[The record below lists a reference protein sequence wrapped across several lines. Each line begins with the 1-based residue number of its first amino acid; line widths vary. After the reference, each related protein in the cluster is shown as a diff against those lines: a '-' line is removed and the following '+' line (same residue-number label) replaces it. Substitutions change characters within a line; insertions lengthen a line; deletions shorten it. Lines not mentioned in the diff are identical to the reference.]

1 MRDVWIR
8 GAAMTR
14 FGKHV
19 DRTARDLVEE
29 AVTGALSD
37 AELEVGDVQFV
48 FVGNALAGAIGGQEC
63 MRAQTVLRRT
73 GLMGVPMTAVE
84 NADCSGST
92 ALHLAWQ
99 AVAHGAHDCVL
110 VVGYEKFDHNDRA
123 RSYRALNSAMDLSEL
138 AERFG
143 AESGRGD
150 RNLPMQMH
158 GGHSSGG
165 GTDIFGPVPLAQVSV
180 KNHYH
185 ASLNP
190 CAHYREPVTVEQVL
204 ASPRIAGP
212 LTRLMF
218 APLSDGAACLVVCA
232 ADFAAGRRGGAPLR
246 PRRQPGGGLV
256 ARAFPRPCLRGRRAG
271 ARGPGRGRGP
281 RYDADLGALRVRHA
295 RLLPPRRGGPPDGG
309 EDDLAGRAPAGEPQ
323 RRPDRTRAP
332 ARRDGHRAGRRADLA
347 ARGPVRGASGRIRA
361 DGAGPQHR
369 GLDRHGHRRGR
380 DPHPRPMRRLDRG
393 SHPNYSGVTWTGRE

>member
-99 AVAHGAHDCVL
+99 AVAHEAHDCVV
-110 VVGYEKFDHNDRA
+110 VVGYEKFDHADRA
-123 RSYRALNSAMDLSEL
+123 RSYRALNSGMDLSEL
-138 AERFG
+138 
-143 AESGRGD
+143 S
-150 RNLPMQMH
+150 
-158 GGHSSGG
+158 
-165 GTDIFGPVPLAQVSV
+165 DIFGAGSGGDRSVLLQYSGAHSTGAGADIYQSIPLAEVSV
-180 KNHYH
+180 KNHFH

-190 CAHYREPVTVEQVL
+190 CAHYREPLTVEQVL
-204 ASPRIAGP
+204 ASRRIAGP
-212 LTRLMF
+212 LTQLMC
-218 APLSDGAACLVVCA
+218 APLSDGAACLVLCA
-232 ADFAAGRRGGAPLR
+232 GDFAPGRRGVVRIAASVLR
-246 PRRQPGGGLV
+246 SGRGDDLRAQFSLGPAAERAYDAAGLGPADVDVAEVHDMTSITELFACGELGFYRHDEVERVMAERTTWLGGRLPVNPSGGL
-256 ARAFPRPCLRGRRAG
+256 L
-271 ARGPGRGRGP
+271 ARGHP
-281 RYDADLGALRVRHA
+281 LGATGIAQVVELAWQLEGRCGERQVDSA
-295 RLLPPRRGGPPDGG
+295 RTA
-309 EDDLAGRAPAGEPQ
+309 LADNIGSWIGS
-323 RRPDRTRAP
+323 D
-332 ARRDGHRAGRRADLA
+332 
-347 ARGPVRGASGRIRA
+347 V
-361 DGAGPQHR
+361 GAGVIHILVR
-369 GLDRHGHRRGR
+369 
-380 DPHPRPMRRLDRG
+380 
-393 SHPNYSGVTWTGRE
+393 

>member
-165 GTDIFGPVPLAQVSV
+165 GTDIFGPIPLAQVSV

-232 ADFAAGRRGGAPLR
+232 ADFAAGRRGGARIAASALR
-246 PRRQPGGGLV
+246 SGRGDNLGAAWSLGPSLDRAYAAAGLGPEDLDVAEVHDMTPISELFACAMLGFYRLGEEARLMEERTTWLGGRLPVNPSGGLI
-256 ARAFPRPCLRGRRAG
+256 ARGHPLGATGIAQVVELTWQLEGRCGARQVESARTALAHNVGGWVGADIGAG
-271 ARGPGRGRGP
+271 AIHI
-281 RYDADLGALRVRHA
+281 LVR
-295 RLLPPRRGGPPDGG
+295 
-309 EDDLAGRAPAGEPQ
+309 
-323 RRPDRTRAP
+323 
-332 ARRDGHRAGRRADLA
+332 
-347 ARGPVRGASGRIRA
+347 
-361 DGAGPQHR
+361 
-369 GLDRHGHRRGR
+369 
-380 DPHPRPMRRLDRG
+380 
-393 SHPNYSGVTWTGRE
+393 